1 MERLLSL
8 RLMKKHHATIHIIS
22 HETTVTGGKVASC
35 AVIHYHKY
43 LIILGI
49 WDINYIYVF

>member
-8 RLMKKHHATIHIIS
+8 RLMKNHHATIHIIS

-35 AVIHYHKY
+35 AA
-43 LIILGI
+43 GA
-49 WDINYIYVF
+49 DPGGGGGGGAPGMRPP